1 MARRRNIFSSNR
13 NVVTRQQQQRQQRQQ
28 QQRQQQQR
36 QQQIDTLT
44 KQNVELTTKITGL
57 NFNIRDI
64 SNQQNFYKDKIY
76 GTGKETGFLNIIK
89 KNSKLENFSNI
100 EGLTATVKNLDDV
113 TRENILLESQ
123 IQQNTNNYTADDTQV
138 FYKKQ
143 QYYRQKEFNKILYFV
158 FYILVLCFIS
168 YLFIFNATL
177 GIYLKIFITI
187 ILAIYPFIIEYI
199 KFGIYFII
207 YYLYSFVSGAPFN
220 MDSYYGFSYTT

>member
-1 MARRRNIFSSNR
+1 MSKNKKKN
-13 NVVTRQQQQRQQRQQ
+13 RQQQQKQQ
-28 QQRQQQQR
+28 QQQQQQQQT
-36 QQQIDTLT
+36 QQQTQQRLQNQIDQLT
-44 KQNVELTTKITGL
+44 KQNADLTTNITGL

-64 SNQQNFYKDKIY
+64 SNQQILYQDIIY
-76 GTGKETGFLNIIK
+76 GNEAERGLLNIITE
-89 KNSKLENFSNI
+89 NSELENFSNI
-100 EGLTATVKNLDDV
+100 EGLVATEKTLDDV
-113 TRENILLESQ
+113 KRENKLLESQ
-123 IQQNTNNYTADDTQV
+123 IQQNTNDYTADDTQV

-168 YLFIFNATL
+168 YLFIFNATI

-187 ILAIYPFIIEYI
+187 ILSIYPFIIEYI
-199 KFGIYFII
+199 KFGIYFLI